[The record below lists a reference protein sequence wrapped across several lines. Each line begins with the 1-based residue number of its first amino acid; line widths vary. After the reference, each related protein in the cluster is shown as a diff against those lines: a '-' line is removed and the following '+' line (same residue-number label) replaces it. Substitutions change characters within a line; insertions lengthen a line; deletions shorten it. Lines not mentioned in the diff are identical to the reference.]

1 MEHVTWGLIVACG
14 KSEQMS
20 PEVDIPFLDLGGKP
34 VLTYSL
40 LAYEKCQEIDGI
52 VLLVA
57 KERIESVQTMAQMF
71 GCSKIRK
78 VLAGSSHRQSSV
90 TAGLKALDEDVTLVS
105 VHEAS
110 RPCITPDLISETV
123 KATKRYGSGV
133 AALQVP
139 DVIKEVKKGLT
150 VKETLDHHSLWA
162 VQSPQTFRRE
172 ALVKGY
178 DLANRRKLSLED
190 DASAIELLDK
200 DEVHLIESQ
209 PRNFKIRTPDDLRNA
224 AFLLHS

>member
-1 MEHVTWGLIVACG
+1 MEHVTWGLIIACG

-40 LAYEKCQEIDGI
+40 LAYEKCQDIDGI
-52 VLLVA
+52 VLVVA

-78 VLAGSSHRQSSV
+78 VVAGGVHRQASV
-90 TAGLKALDEDVTLVS
+90 MVGLKALDEDVTLVS

-110 RPCITPDLISETV
+110 RPCINPDLISETI
-123 KATKRYGSGV
+123 KAAKRYGSGV
-133 AALQVP
+133 AALPVP

-162 VQSPQTFRRE
+162 AQSPQTFKRE

-178 DLANRRKLSLED
+178 EMANRKKLSLED
-190 DASAIELLDK
+190 DASAVELLDK
-200 DEVHLIESQ
+200 DEVHLIQVQ
-209 PRNFKIRTPDDLRNA
+209 PQNFKIRTADDLRNA
-224 AFLLHS
+224 AHLLHG